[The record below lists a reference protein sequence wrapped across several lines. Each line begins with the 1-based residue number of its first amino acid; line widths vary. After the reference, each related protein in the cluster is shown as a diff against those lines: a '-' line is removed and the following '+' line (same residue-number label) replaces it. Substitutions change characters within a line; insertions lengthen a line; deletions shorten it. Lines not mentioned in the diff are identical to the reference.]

1 MSQKNWLG
9 FNKTALAAAA
19 ALVAVMPAMA
29 QTVVK
34 DADTSADDGAPRA
47 KEDKVRLGTITIVG
61 SGNKLAAGQ
70 MLNEDSAKSRS
81 TVTRDAIDKD
91 RASGNPYQALALLPG
106 VNTFNYDAT
115 GLFGGGLTVRGF
127 GADQMGMIING
138 VPVNDSGNFA
148 VYPQE
153 YADQENLCTQSLAQG
168 TPDVDSPNGGATGG
182 NITVTSCD
190 PEDKKRFRVSQGFG
204 QLHYTRSFV
213 RYDTGRFFND
223 SAKVFV
229 SLSHTEADKWK
240 GAGQAKKD
248 HLDAAFR
255 WDLNQDNT
263 ILGSVL
269 YNRAINNNI
278 NSISLAQIKANG
290 YFYDFS
296 TTFPGHQTPGP
307 GAQDESKNTTGNTWI
322 YPNPAYYKLAN
333 NPFENAVVS
342 MSGSFKLAQDTYLK
356 VQPYLWYGFGN
367 GGVQQTTLKEN
378 GGFLNP
384 ATNTVSAS
392 KDLNGDGDTA
402 DTIIVARGSVTRTS
416 RPGVTTEINSQL
428 GNHFMKVGLW
438 YERANHRQ
446 TQPAVLVDNAG
457 NPASVWLNEGYITRP
472 DGSRYQG
479 RDWQSISTSY
489 QLYANDAW
497 SFADDKGLLTLG
509 FRLPTVKRDVKN
521 AANEGV
527 PVDYRFE
534 KSYSDFLPQVGVRY
548 QLTSSQQVFLN
559 IAKNFRAPPN
569 FAFTGSNVNVV
580 GQQAALAREAKAETS
595 INTDLGY
602 RFQTRD
608 ISLSATLFNVDFK
621 DRQANAF
628 DWEQQK
634 STYMNVGKVK
644 THGLELEVGSGTFKG
659 FSAYGSLTV
668 QKSKVQND
676 LSIAR
681 VNTGTTANPVYQQL
695 YLPTAGN
702 KMTLTPDMILAG
714 SVQYTYGPFYA
725 RVKIKRTGVQQAT
738 LMNDEEVPAY
748 WVGDVDAG
756 YNFGNVSDWVKNVQL
771 RLNVSNIGNA
781 SYRNPSSGTVTNAQP
796 YSATVGG
803 VKYTQNASTV
813 YYYLGAPRFVSMNLS
828 ADF

>member
-1 MSQKNWLG
+1 MSQKNWSG
-9 FNKTALAAAA
+9 FRKTALAAAA

-29 QTVVK
+29 QEAKK

-61 SGNKLAAGQ
+61 SGGKLAAGQ
-70 MLNEDSAKSRS
+70 MLNEDGAKSRS
-81 TVTRDAIDKD
+81 TVTREAIDKD
-91 RASGNPYQALALLPG
+91 RASGNPFQALALLPG

-168 TPDVDSPNGGATGG
+168 TPDVDSPNAGATGG

-190 PEDKKRFRVSQGFG
+190 PEDKQRIRFSQGFG
-204 QLHYTRSFV
+204 ELRYIRSFL
-213 RYDTGRFFND
+213 RYDTGRFFNN
-223 SAKVFV
+223 SAKVFI
-229 SLSHTEADKWK
+229 SYSHTEADKWK
-240 GAGQAKKD
+240 GDGQAKKD
-248 HLDAAFR
+248 HIDAAFR
-255 WDLNQDNT
+255 WDIDQDNV

-278 NSISLAQIKANG
+278 NSISLAQRNANG
-290 YFYDFS
+290 YNFDFN
-296 TTFPGHQTPGP
+296 TKFPGHLTPGP
-307 GAQDESKNTTGNTWI
+307 GAQDESKIATS
-322 YPNPAYYKLAN
+322 PAYYKLAN

-342 MSGSFKLAQDTYLK
+342 MSGSFKIADQTYLK

-367 GGVQQTTLKEN
+367 GGVQQTTLKEDKI
-378 GGFLNP
+378 FLAGPNNL
-384 ATNTVSAS
+384 TGS

-402 DTIIVARGSVTRTS
+402 DTIIVGRASVTRTS
-416 RPGVTTEINSQL
+416 RPGVTTEVNSQL
-428 GNHFMKVGLW
+428 GDHFLKAGVW
-438 YERANHRQ
+438 FERASHKQ
-446 TQPAVLVDNAG
+446 TQPAVTVSNDGEL
-457 NPASVWLNEGYITRP
+457 ASVWLNSGYILRP
-472 DGSRYQG
+472 DGTRYQG
-479 RDWQSISTSY
+479 RDWETVSTAS
-489 QLYANDAW
+489 QFYASDAW
-497 SFADDKGLLTLG
+497 SFAQDKGLLTVG
-509 FRLPTVKRDVKN
+509 FRTPYVKRDVQN
-521 AANEGV
+521 FANETT
-527 PVDYRFE
+527 PVDYNF
-534 KSYSDFLPQVGVRY
+534 KKTYSDFLPQVGVRY
-548 QLTSSQQVFLN
+548 QLTTSQQVFLN
-559 IAKNFRAPPN
+559 VAKNFRAPPN
-569 FAFTGSNVNVV
+569 FAFTGTNVNVSTAGV
-580 GQQAALAREAKAETS
+580 ATLAREAKAETS

-608 ISLSATLFNVDFK
+608 ISLSATLFNVAFK

-634 STYMNVGKVK
+634 STYMNVGKVN

-668 QKSKVQND
+668 QKSEVKND
-676 LSIAR
+676 MSIGR
-681 VNTGTTANPVYQQL
+681 VNVAPTGQTPVYEQV
-695 YLPTAGN
+695 YLPTNGK
-702 KMTLTPDMILAG
+702 KMTLTPDMILGG

-725 RVKIKRTGVQQAT
+725 RVKVKRTGKQQAS

-756 YNFGNVSDWVKNVQL
+756 YNFGNVRDWLKNIQL

-781 SYRNPSSGTVTNAQP
+781 EYRNPSSGTITNTKA
-796 YSATVGG
+796 YSTTVAG
-803 VKYTQNASTV
+803 KPFTQNGSTV
-813 YYYLGAPRFVSMNLS
+813 FYYWGAPRFVSMNLS

>member
-1 MSQKNWLG
+1 MNQKKWIG
-9 FNKTALAAAA
+9 FSKTALAAAA

-29 QTVVK
+29 QEAKK

-61 SGNKLAAGQ
+61 SGGKLGAGQ
-70 MLNEDSAKSRS
+70 MLNEDGAKSRS
-81 TVTRDAIDKD
+81 TVTREAIDKD
-91 RASGNPYQALALLPG
+91 RASGNPFQALALLPG

-190 PEDKKRFRVSQGFG
+190 PEDKKRIRVSQGFG
-204 QLHYTRSFV
+204 ELSYTRTFL
-213 RYDTGRFFND
+213 RYDTGRFFNNA
-223 SAKVFV
+223 AKVFV
-229 SLSHTEADKWK
+229 SYSHTEADKWK
-240 GAGQAKKD
+240 GEGQAKKD
-248 HLDAAFR
+248 HIDAAFR
-255 WDLNQDNT
+255 WDIDQDNV

-278 NSISLAQIKANG
+278 NSISLAQLRANG
-290 YFYDFS
+290 YNFDFS
-296 TTFPGHQTPGP
+296 TSFPGHLTPVGGTAQNE
-307 GAQDESKNTTGNTWI
+307 GATG
-322 YPNPAYYKLAN
+322 YLPSPAYYKLAN

-367 GGVQQTTLKEN
+367 GGVQQTTLRES

-384 ATNTVSAS
+384 ATSTVTAS
-392 KDLNGDGDTA
+392 KDLNGDGDTL

-416 RPGVTTEINSQL
+416 RPGVTTEVNSQL
-428 GNHFMKVGLW
+428 GSHFVKVGLW
-438 YERANHRQ
+438 YERADHRQ
-446 TQPAVLVDNAG
+446 TQPAVTVDNAG
-457 NPASVWLNEGYITRP
+457 NPASVWLNTSYITRP
-472 DGSRYQG
+472 DGTRYEG
-479 RDWQSISTSY
+479 RDWESISTSG
-489 QLYANDAW
+489 QFYASDAW
-497 SFADDKGLLTLG
+497 SFMDDKGLLTLG
-509 FRLPTVKRDVKN
+509 FRAPWVKRDVKN
-521 AANEGV
+521 TANEGV
-527 PVDYRFE
+527 PVDYQF
-534 KSYSDFLPQVGVRY
+534 KKTYNDILPQVGVRY
-548 QLTSSQQVFLN
+548 QLTTSQQVFLN
-559 IAKNFRAPPN
+559 VAKNFRAPPN

-580 GQQAALAREAKAETS
+580 NNQAALAREAKAETS

-602 RFQTRD
+602 RFQSREL
-608 ISLSATLFNVDFK
+608 SLSATLFNVNFK

-644 THGLELEVGSGTFKG
+644 TRGLELEAGTGTFKG

-668 QKSKVQND
+668 QKSEVQND
-676 LSIAR
+676 MSIGR
-681 VNTGTTANPVYQQL
+681 VNVGTTAAPVYQQV
-695 YLPTAGN
+695 YLPTKGN
-702 KMTLTPDMILAG
+702 KMTLTPDMILGG

-725 RVKIKRTGVQQAT
+725 RVKVKRTGKQQAT

-756 YNFGNVSDWVKNVQL
+756 YNFGNINEWVKNVQL

-781 SYRNPSSGTVTNAQP
+781 SYRNPSSGTVTNALP
-796 YSATVGG
+796 YTTTVGG
-803 VKYTQNASTV
+803 KPFTQNASTV
-813 YYYLGAPRFVSMNLS
+813 FYYLGAPRFVSMNLS